1 MHHSGFIL
9 LSIYVSIM
17 FGLLLVFGNQVKCID
32 LIEVALSDC
41 LILNF
46 V

>member
-9 LSIYVSIM
+9 LSIYVSNI
-17 FGLLLVFGNQVKCID
+17 FGLFLVFGNQVKCID
-32 LIEVALSDC
+32 LIEVAFSDC
-41 LILNF
+41 LILKF